1 MYVEL
6 SRIHYTACCLDFSDG
21 VLITQWPKFISDVPG
36 SSVEMHCYQNDTNYD
51 YKYWYRQKHGEWPV
65 LIGSYIVNSATNEK
79 DFESGFKVS
88 GTEKKKWTLM
98 IEVKKESNAVYLC
111 AASLT
116 STHIVLQSTLFVSA
130 LPKDNVILNCSIAEG
145 KSMASYTMLCR
156 IWMNVEVKCSRRT
169 QGTVDFGIWSK
180 FVSAGIC
187 CDSGAGQAYFGN
199 GTKLTVLESGKDVT
213 EPEVKIIEPSKKQL
227 CKKHVTLVC
236 VAKKFYP
243 DHVTIKWKIGNDDV
257 IKGVATDPY
266 ATKDKKGMFDMSS
279 RLKIKS
285 NVYHNADKKFT
296 CTVTFYNGTDYIDKS
311 DTVNGIQGKGF
322 NKENHM
328 TEAATVKLAYGVFI
342 AKSGLYGIFI
352 FFFVR
357 RQVSAGK

>member
-1 MYVEL
+1 MASFSFL
-6 SRIHYTACCLDFSDG
+6 FTWLLLTDFSDG

-36 SSVEMHCYQNDTNYD
+36 SSVEMHCYQNDTNYE

-98 IEVKKESNAVYLC
+98 VEVKKESNAVYLC
-111 AASLT
+111 AARKYDVNNYNPAYFGSGTKLT
-116 STHIVLQSTLFVSA
+116 VLGLLWKWNEV
-130 LPKDNVILNCSIAEG
+130 NCS
-145 KSMASYTMLCR
+145 SR

-213 EPEVKIIEPSKKQL
+213 EPEVKIIGPSKKQL
-227 CKKHVTLVC
+227 CKKTVTLVC
-236 VAKKFYP
+236 VAENFYP
-243 DHVTIKWKIGNDDV
+243 DHVTIKWKIGSDDV
-257 IKGVATDPY
+257 TKGVATDPY
-266 ATKDKKGMFDMSS
+266 ATKDKTGKFDMSS

-285 NVYHNADKKFT
+285 NVYHNAKKKFT
-296 CTVTFYNGTDYIDKS
+296 CTVSFYNGTDYIDKS